1 MAHLP
6 PFIYLLLLT
15 VPLRIQTEQSTHGTM
30 LSARLRRSS
39 LLSHAG
45 KVSCLSDL
53 AVTLSALPAA
63 WHYPYYIQQAIC
75 ICLMHKMP
83 CVLHNIVI
91 DNACSDMHLNFV
103 QAASKTSLQISI
115 ARDSVLAHKST
126 YVLLIVN
133 WSVFTI

>member
-1 MAHLP
+1 MEQCCQQGSEGAASSVTQVRSHVCQIWLSH
-6 PFIYLLLLT
+6 YLHFLLHGII
-15 VPLRIQTEQSTHGTM
+15 RIISSR
-30 LSARLRRSS
+30 LSASVL
-39 LLSHAG
+39 
-45 KVSCLSDL
+45 C
-53 AVTLSALPAA
+53 T
-63 WHYPYYIQQAIC
+63 
-75 ICLMHKMP
+75 KMP